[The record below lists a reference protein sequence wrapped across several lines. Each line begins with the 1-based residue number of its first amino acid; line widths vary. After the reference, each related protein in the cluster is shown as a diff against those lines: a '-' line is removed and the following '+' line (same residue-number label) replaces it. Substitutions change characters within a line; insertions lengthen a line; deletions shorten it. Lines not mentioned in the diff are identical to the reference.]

1 MKPSPLVK
9 TLLLLA
15 SSMTVMAGAI
25 IAPALPAMSAH
36 FGPSANP
43 TLIKLVLTMPGL
55 FIALSAPFTG
65 VLVDRIGRKKVLLA
79 GLALYGLAGSAGW
92 VIDSLTVLLLSRA
105 VLGLAVAFVMGGA
118 TTLIADYF
126 EGEERTK
133 FVGLQGTFMALGG
146 VVFLNLG
153 GLLARL
159 HWRGPFTAYLLA
171 LVLLPLAARYL
182 TEVYRPQPGAGG
194 NPLRGLN
201 LTPPVYFVY
210 LMGFLGMLFFY
221 IVPIQIPF
229 YLARNFGSD
238 STMMG
243 FAVSVATI
251 TGAVASASYSRVSR
265 RVEPTGIFA
274 LTFGLMASGYLVI
287 GLATHLSW
295 VLVGL
300 GLSGLGSGL
309 LMPNSSIW
317 LMQLAPPEAKGRV
330 LGLFSS
336 AIFLGQFASPLLVSV
351 LSSFQPDANVFLVC
365 CALLAVLGGGLLV
378 RARQRKPAV
387 A

>member
-1 MKPSPLVK
+1 
-9 TLLLLA
+9 
-15 SSMTVMAGAI
+15 
-25 IAPALPAMSAH
+25 
-36 FGPSANP
+36 
-43 TLIKLVLTMPGL
+43 
-55 FIALSAPFTG
+55 
-65 VLVDRIGRKKVLLA
+65 
-79 GLALYGLAGSAGW
+79 
-92 VIDSLTVLLLSRA
+92 

-171 LVLLPLAARYL
+171 LLLLPLAARYL

-300 GLSGLGSGL
+300 ALSGLGSGL

-378 RARQRKPAV
+378 RARLRKPAV